1 MGRTGLSTSFG
12 RWVLLAGAIAVVA
25 TSAAGA
31 AQSSGERAI
40 DQAQRAVT
48 ERIVRGEGVSDLT
61 VQFGSDVRTD
71 APSNTSVRVRGTGNV
86 IRRDGQSRPFSYEAT
101 VNTRNNSVSDV
112 RYDWRGNWYDSRG
125 RQPVTNRLT
134 GTYRLNPA
142 RSDNPD
148 TTADRVTRNLPA
160 RDQQRLRT
168 AVTRRLEAPETLAIE
183 RDGRTITLASSR
195 ARPVTFEADGREQ
208 TERSGNGRDIRTR
221 ATLSG
226 DRLVVSTEGDRA
238 VDYQVTFESIDSGRS
253 LRVTRRITHEDLRQ
267 AVVAKSVYDKTSPT
281 PQFDLYRGTREDDRS
296 GGFRND
302 VGVPDGT
309 ELVAVLNGRL
319 STNQARDGDQF
330 TMTVRSPSQY
340 AGAVITGHLVRVA
353 RSGQVAGRAEM
364 SFAFDSISLR
374 DRRVSPFGGDIE
386 SVRTPDG
393 ETVRVDNEGQVQED
407 TSQTARTVT
416 RTGIGAA
423 IGAVIGAVTGGGK
436 GAAIGAA
443 VGAGAGAGSV
453 FIQGRDD
460 LDLADGTEFRIRAR
474 YGQ

>member
-1 MGRTGLSTSFG
+1 
-12 RWVLLAGAIAVVA
+12 
-25 TSAAGA
+25 
-31 AQSSGERAI
+31 
-40 DQAQRAVT
+40 
-48 ERIVRGEGVSDLT
+48 
-61 VQFGSDVRTD
+61 
-71 APSNTSVRVRGTGNV
+71 
-86 IRRDGQSRPFSYEAT
+86 
-101 VNTRNNSVSDV
+101 
-112 RYDWRGNWYDSRG
+112 
-125 RQPVTNRLT
+125 
-134 GTYRLNPA
+134 
-142 RSDNPD
+142 
-148 TTADRVTRNLPA
+148 
-160 RDQQRLRT
+160 
-168 AVTRRLEAPETLAIE
+168 
-183 RDGRTITLASSR
+183 
-195 ARPVTFEADGREQ
+195 
-208 TERSGNGRDIRTR
+208 
-221 ATLSG
+221 
-226 DRLVVSTEGDRA
+226 
-238 VDYQVTFESIDSGRS
+238 VTFESIDSGRS

-267 AVVAKSVYDKTSPT
+267 AVVAKCVYDKTSPT

-296 GGFRND
+296 GGYRND